1 MDGDTTERL
10 SQESQCPKDGFH
22 GLLARA
28 SVFAI
33 RLNSTPLSKTLFT
46 LHRKGINICNLETCT
61 GEELTPLFT
70 HSSPGAAYRK
80 ICVNLWNL
88 WDIKKRFSAPQPNR
102 ASFRFNSVRNPKVKS
117 GEEWYVTLHLSQPQC
132 LSGFQPIRWRVKSK
146 KKSGAFIKKDW

>member
-10 SQESQCPKDGFH
+10 SQESQCPEDGFH

-33 RLNSTPLSKTLFT
+33 RRNSTPLSKTLFT
-46 LHRKGINICNLETCT
+46 LHRNGINICNLETCT

-70 HSSPGAAYRK
+70 TLHPLFTRSRLPE
-80 ICVNLWNL
+80 NLCKSVKSVEH
-88 WDIKKRFSAPQPNR
+88 KKRFSAPQPNR

-117 GEEWYVTLHLSQPQC
+117 GEELCTTLHLSQPQC
-132 LSGFQPIRWRVKSK
+132 ISGFQPIW
-146 KKSGAFIKKDW
+146 

>member
-33 RLNSTPLSKTLFT
+33 RRNSKPLSKVLFT
-46 LHRKGINICNLETCT
+46 LHRKDINICNLETCT

-70 HSSPGAAYRK
+70 
-80 ICVNLWNL
+80 
-88 WDIKKRFSAPQPNR
+88 
-102 ASFRFNSVRNPKVKS
+102 
-117 GEEWYVTLHLSQPQC
+117 TLHPEPLTGSKR
-132 LSGFQPIRWRVKSK
+132 LRVSTIVDFSFIRTFAPS
-146 KKSGAFIKKDW
+146 F

>member
-33 RLNSTPLSKTLFT
+33 RRNSKPLSKALFT
-46 LHRKGINICNLETCT
+46 LHRKDINICKLETCT
-61 GEELTPLFT
+61 
-70 HSSPGAAYRK
+70 
-80 ICVNLWNL
+80 
-88 WDIKKRFSAPQPNR
+88 
-102 ASFRFNSVRNPKVKS
+102 

-132 LSGFQPIRWRVKSK
+132 LSGFQPIW
-146 KKSGAFIKKDW
+146 

>member
-70 HSSPGAAYRK
+70 S
-80 ICVNLWNL
+80 
-88 WDIKKRFSAPQPNR
+88 
-102 ASFRFNSVRNPKVKS
+102 RNPSVYRGFLPENLCKS
-117 GEEWYVTLHLSQPQC
+117 V
-132 LSGFQPIRWRVKSK
+132 
-146 KKSGAFIKKDW
+146 